1 MRKHYLLGLVI
12 SITFLYLVLHKVKL
26 SETIKVIKSANPFYF
41 ILIIILLIFVLI
53 CRSFRWKIMSSDYKT
68 IPITKFFE
76 SLSVALMTNNIIPF
90 RAGDIVQ
97 VLFLGYKTELSKS
110 TILSTVIMEKL
121 CDFFVM
127 GFIIFCSSFFVLL
140 PKIFSVEKVGI
151 LLLIIIACLIIAIKF
166 RDKLI
171 GLIDKM
177 LPENRVKVKI
187 KNIIKKFYSGLEF
200 FNQLK
205 IFLTV
210 IFFTII
216 IWFLCSL
223 QIYFIMISAGIKL
236 NIFVAIFILALTG
249 LAAIVPSSPGYIGSL
264 EFLVITGLGIFGID
278 ESQAFGFTI
287 IYRLMTWLP
296 ITLLGMLILIK
307 NNISIKDIKRMSR
320 E

>member
-1 MRKHYLLGLVI
+1 
-12 SITFLYLVLHKVKL
+12 
-26 SETIKVIKSANPFYF
+26 
-41 ILIIILLIFVLI
+41 
-53 CRSFRWKIMSSDYKT
+53 MSSDYKT